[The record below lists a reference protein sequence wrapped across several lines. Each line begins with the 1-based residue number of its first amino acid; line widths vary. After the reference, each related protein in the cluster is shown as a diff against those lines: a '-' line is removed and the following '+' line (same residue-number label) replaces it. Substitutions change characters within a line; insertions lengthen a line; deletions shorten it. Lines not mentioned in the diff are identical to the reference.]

1 MWINPSTT
9 ITLLLPFGANC
20 TGCLSRFVFFCV
32 CVVATLL
39 CLRRNPAGIS
49 PTYRGEGPVHSTPH
63 SSYHSALL
71 LAGHFQFLF
80 ILPFSFSLFGIFFFF
95 FLFRFLPSNQRTMK
109 SHKQDEASG
118 CCVMVFIVSVNGFC
132 EIATGPLL
140 DVAPLLLLIL
150 INAQRLTQIIALL
163 LLKQTLG
170 LWPHYSVDITIN

>member
-9 ITLLLPFGANC
+9 ITLLLPFVANC

-32 CVVATLL
+32 CGGNSFMFASKSCRDFTYLSG
-39 CLRRNPAGIS
+39 RRPS
-49 PTYRGEGPVHSTPH
+49 PL
-63 SSYHSALL
+63 HSALIISFCS
-71 LAGHFQFLF
+71 AARRAFSISFHFAVF
-80 ILPFSFSLFGIFFFF
+80 IFVIWYFFFF